1 MYINTIQQEAGKWNT
16 RLIDFFQL
24 RRAKHETNK
33 INILLENIVLKYENI
48 GSRYLAMS
56 TDRSADHEEVSYDLK
71 KSLDSGLKGYGI
83 TVDIGLVPQQNTLAN
98 HLRETYRKMGDFKS
112 ALKYSDM
119 YSETNDKMFKDEKNL
134 AVLEME
140 CK

>member
-1 MYINTIQQEAGKWNT
+1 
-16 RLIDFFQL
+16 
-24 RRAKHETNK
+24 
-33 INILLENIVLKYENI
+33 
-48 GSRYLAMS
+48 MS

-71 KSLDSGLKGYGI
+71 KSLESGLKGYGI

-134 AVLEME
+134 AVVEME